1 MALAARGAMRQ
12 RLQADLVWGGGV
24 EEPEGMMP
32 GRGGVCVRWGS
43 GPGPAVCVLGG
54 LGVAT

>member
-54 LGVAT
+54 